1 MKESAVLLRV
11 SASVLSLVVTPLA
24 MFVLGV
30 YLAKWLGFDNI
41 FIPLGL
47 ALLGLVAA
55 VQEVVRSILK
65 YNRVVD
71 ETNSETNSDDNDK

>member
-1 MKESAVLLRV
+1 MKESAILLRV
-11 SASVLSLVVTPLA
+11 SASVLSLVITPLA
-24 MFVLGV
+24 MFVLGL
-30 YLAKWLGFDNI
+30 YIAKWLGIDTI

-55 VQEVVRSILK
+55 VQEVIRSILK

-71 ETNSETNSDDNDK
+71 KINPDDNDNYN